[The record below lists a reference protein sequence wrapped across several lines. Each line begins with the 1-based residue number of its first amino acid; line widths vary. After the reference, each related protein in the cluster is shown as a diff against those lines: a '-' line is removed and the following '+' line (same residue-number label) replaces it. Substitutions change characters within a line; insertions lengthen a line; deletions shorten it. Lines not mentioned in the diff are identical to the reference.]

1 MTDVSVIILLVVSK
15 AMEPTSCKLYLRA
28 PITIEPQTHMELCC
42 SMKNNSW
49 NPFVIIIALFLLQ
62 AGLHHQIIDCA
73 QSKHLSFLSFHLN
86 V

>member
-49 NPFVIIIALFLLQ
+49 NPFVIIIALFYYKR
-62 AGLHHQIIDCA
+62 AYIIK
-73 QSKHLSFLSFHLN
+73 SLIVLN
-86 V
+86 LNICLF